1 MIEVISYWLFNID
14 INALKL
20 FEKDLLQILLNGIS
34 DEDYPPV

>member
-1 MIEVISYWLFNID
+1 MIEVIEYWMFNID
-14 INALKL
+14 INALKA